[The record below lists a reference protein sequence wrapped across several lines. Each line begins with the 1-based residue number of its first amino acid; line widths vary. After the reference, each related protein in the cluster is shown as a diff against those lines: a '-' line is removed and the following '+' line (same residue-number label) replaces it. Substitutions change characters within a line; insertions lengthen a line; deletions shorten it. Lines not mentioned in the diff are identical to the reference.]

1 MEKRQQSNFFYR
13 FYQFLLHVDGD
24 FLENCQPSSFANS
37 DNKDKTVDLKETSMD
52 KYTVISVVCVVS
64 FFAGLL
70 FAFVKAGGIGA
81 ALYLIL
87 VFGVLSGLYEAWE
100 LGLF

>member
-13 FYQFLLHVDGD
+13 FYRFLLHVDGD
-24 FLENCQPSSFANS
+24 FLESRQPSLSCSN
-37 DNKDKTVDLKETSMD
+37 NKCNTVNLKETPEN
-52 KYTVISVVCVVS
+52 KYAVISVVCVVS

-70 FAFVKAGGIGA
+70 FAFAKAGGIGV

-87 VFGVLSGLYEAWE
+87 VFGVLIGLYEASV
-100 LGLF
+100 LFF